1 MLYSG
6 ENLHR
11 EIHYNSRMLV
21 DTAEITIRGGH
32 GGAGMP
38 KKIKGPDGGNGGRG
52 GDVYVKTSSNIN
64 LLNQFSE
71 KDVFVAEN
79 GGMGGRNNKTGKQ
92 GKDIEILLPA
102 GTGIIDKKSRE
113 VLIELTKPG
122 ERILICRGGRG
133 GWGNSLEN
141 QGGRGEEK
149 KVILSLRLIAD
160 LGIIGLPN
168 AGKSSL
174 LNELTNAKA
183 ETANYPFTTLEP
195 NLGVFEGKCLA
206 DIPGLIEGASG
217 GKGLGIGFL
226 KHIEKVSVLLHCISC
241 ESQDALKDYKTV
253 RQELSSFNKE
263 LTEKPEIVILTKT
276 DLIEAEM
283 VQKLIK
289 KLGKVVNYSPE
300 QGRMEKVI
308 AVSIHD
314 VKSLEGLKKILR
326 SV

>member
-1 MLYSG
+1 MLID
-6 ENLHR
+6 R
-11 EIHYNSRMLV
+11 
-21 DTAEITIRGGH
+21 AEITVRGGH

-38 KKIKGPDGGNGGRG
+38 KKLKGPDGGNGGRG
-52 GDVYVKTSSNIN
+52 GDVYIKTSSNLN

-71 KDVFVAEN
+71 KDVFIAEN

-102 GTGIIDKKSRE
+102 GTGIIDKKTGE
-113 VLIELTKPG
+113 VYIELTKPG
-122 ERILICRGGRG
+122 SRLLICKGGRG
-133 GWGNSLEN
+133 GWGNSQDN
-141 QGGRGEEK
+141 QGGCGEEK

-160 LGIIGLPN
+160 FGIIGLPN

-183 ETANYPFTTLEP
+183 ETADYPFTTLEP

-206 DIPGLIEGASG
+206 DIPGLIEGASA

-226 KHIEKVSVLLHCISC
+226 KHIEKVSVLLHCISS
-241 ESQDALKDYKTV
+241 ESQDTLKDYETV
-253 RQELSSFNKE
+253 RQELAAFNAE
-263 LTEKPEIVILTKT
+263 LTKKPEIVILTKT
-276 DLIEAEM
+276 DLIEPDV
-283 VQKLIK
+283 VQRLVK
-289 KLGKVVNYSPE
+289 KLGKVANYSPE
-300 QGRMEKVI
+300 PGRMEKVI

-314 VKSLEGLKKILR
+314 CQSLEELKKNLR